1 MSVGA
6 FEEIGGKI
14 VRENGRGKP
23 AERLCFDHRTW
34 GEEWINLHEN
44 LKYILNSKRK
54 TLQSQML
61 TQDLSYL
68 KLLIQNIKNS
78 KCNVLLV

>member
-34 GEEWINLHEN
+34 GEKWINLHEN
-44 LKYILNSKRK
+44 LKYILNSKNK
-54 TLQSQML
+54 TITIPNVNSGF
-61 TQDLSYL
+61 
-68 KLLIQNIKNS
+68 KLLETSNS
-78 KCNVLLV
+78 KY

>member
-44 LKYILNSKRK
+44 LKYILNSKNK
-54 TLQSQML
+54 TITIPNVNSGF
-61 TQDLSYL
+61 
-68 KLLIQNIKNS
+68 KLLETSNS
-78 KCNVLLV
+78 KY